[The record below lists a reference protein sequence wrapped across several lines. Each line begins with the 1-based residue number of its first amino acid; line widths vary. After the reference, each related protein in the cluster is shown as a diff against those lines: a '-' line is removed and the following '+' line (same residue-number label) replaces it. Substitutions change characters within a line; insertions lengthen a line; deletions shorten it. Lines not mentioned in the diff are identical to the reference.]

1 MAGSPRPGLV
11 SKAESVVGCG
21 EPMICKR
28 FLPGMAA
35 YSSAF
40 VPCVYVCLSFAYTSL
55 SPKTCDSA
63 HFCESAAAR
72 YLLCRHLFDVGVC
85 CSFLP
90 LMRVGPPFPLL
101 LSVSWAGSVSSAGFC
116 SLEHNP
122 NKRRNSPLSLKNC
135 CKLQG
140 CWINFQKAKIR
151 PAWEAPLAAV
161 SLFLPVSWNCSPVSE
176 SLCHT
181 CSVYS
186 GIWIASGDLGLAA
199 LPHIPGGTRWP
210 WSTFSSF
217 VILEKQPAPV

>member
-1 MAGSPRPGLV
+1 MAGSPKPGLV
-11 SKAESVVGCG
+11 SKAESVMGCG

-122 NKRRNSPLSLKNC
+122 NKRRNSPLSSKNC

-151 PAWEAPLAAV
+151 PLGRHLWLLFPCFYPCPGTALLFQNLFATLVLSALVSGLHQVTWAWQPCLTFQAGLGGLGAP
-161 SLFLPVSWNCSPVSE
+161 F
-176 SLCHT
+176 
-181 CSVYS
+181 
-186 GIWIASGDLGLAA
+186 
-199 LPHIPGGTRWP
+199 PH
-210 WSTFSSF
+210 
-217 VILEKQPAPV
+217 L